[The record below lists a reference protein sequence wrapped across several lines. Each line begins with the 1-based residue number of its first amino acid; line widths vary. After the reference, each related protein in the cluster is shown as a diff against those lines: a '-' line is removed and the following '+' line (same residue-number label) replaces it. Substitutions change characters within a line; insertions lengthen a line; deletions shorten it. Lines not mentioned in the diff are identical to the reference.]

1 MRVLYFTRDYTPHDY
16 RFLAALAKTE
26 HQVFYLRLE
35 RRGQQLEDRP
45 LPPQIEQV
53 TWSGGRAPA
62 RLQDAPR
69 LLAGLRRVIR
79 EVKPDLIHAGP
90 IQTSA
95 LLAALSGF
103 RPLVSMSWG
112 SDLLRDANRSAAYRW
127 ATRYTLARC
136 DALIVDCDPVRQKAL
151 EFGMPEQKIVSFP
164 WGVDLEHFSPDNGR
178 PVLFDREPPDG
189 DARIFTILSTRGWEP
204 IYGVDVIA
212 RAFVQAARQR
222 PELRLIM
229 LGGGSQAGLLHEI
242 FTRGGVQEQV
252 LLPGQVSQD
261 DLPRYYRASDL
272 YVSAS
277 HSDGTS
283 ISLLEAMASGTPCLV
298 SDIPGNRE
306 WVEPEVQ
313 GWRFPDGDAGAL
325 AQSVLTALQA
335 PDQLA
340 QMGRAARRTAERR
353 ADWEHNFRKLL
364 QAYEMA
370 RRAQR

>member
-1 MRVLYFTRDYTPHDY
+1 MRVLYFSRDYTPHDY
-16 RFLAALAKTE
+16 RFLAALAGTR
-26 HQVFYLRLE
+26 HRVFYLRLE

-45 LPPQIEQV
+45 LPPQIEQLS
-53 TWSGGRAPA
+53 WRGGQAPA
-62 RLQDAPR
+62 RLRDAPR
-69 LLAGLRRVIR
+69 LLAGLRGVIR
-79 EVKPDLIHAGP
+79 KVKPDLIHAGP

-95 LLAALSGF
+95 FLAALSGF

-112 SDLLRDANRSAAYRW
+112 SDLLRNASRNAAYRW
-127 ATRYTLARC
+127 ATRYTLARS
-136 DALIVDCDPVRQKAL
+136 DALIVDCNPVRQKAL

-164 WGVDLEHFSPDNGR
+164 WGVDLEHFSPTNGR
-178 PVLFDREPPDG
+178 PALFDRQPPEG
-189 DARIFTILSTRGWEP
+189 SPRSFTLLSTRGWEP
-204 IYGVDVIA
+204 IYGVEVIA

-252 LLPGQVSQD
+252 LLPGQVSQEE
-261 DLPRYYRASDL
+261 LPRYYRASDL

-313 GWRFPDGDAGAL
+313 GWWFPDGDADAL
-325 AQSVLTALQA
+325 AQRVLAALQA
-335 PDQLA
+335 RHRLA
-340 QMGRAARRTAERR
+340 EMGRAARQTAEQR
-353 ADWEHNFRKLL
+353 ADWNENFRKLL
-364 QAYEMA
+364 QAYEIA
-370 RRAQR
+370 RRARR